1 MKKTWTDE
9 EIRAVKRVT
18 PQIASAYLSNYPN
31 AMSVAVAMRQEKLPI
46 GEAIYN
52 PETQRWRYQINA
64 ERMIAYKH
72 GVLPQT
78 DLDSLE
84 QKLEEFMRYSYNVI
98 EEFRRERKAL
108 MRK

>member
-1 MKKTWTDE
+1 MKKTWTDD
-9 EIRAVKRVT
+9 EIRALQRVT
-18 PQIASAYLSNYPN
+18 PKIASEYLGNYPN
-31 AMSVAVAMRQEKLPI
+31 AMSVAVAMRLEKLPI

-52 PETQRWRYQINA
+52 AETQRWRYRINA

-72 GVLPQT
+72 GKLPQT

-98 EEFRRERKAL
+98 EEFRQERKAL
-108 MRK
+108 MKK